1 MVVRGVVIA
10 LEDDHQLGRAL
21 AMVPTI
27 DFYRYEVNFKL
38 VKVS

>member
-1 MVVRGVVIA
+1 MIP
-10 LEDDHQLGRAL
+10 LEDDQQFRRAL
-21 AMVPTI
+21 AIVPTI